1 MATLLKLTY
10 GEPELFMFF
19 MEKIVTLN
27 KHKNG
32 PIDASLFV
40 LKNGYVY
47 YFNNVYAFSN
57 EKNQV
62 REVIIS
68 DKNKLGLILIDT
80 KEASKTKRQL
90 IKKLEEF
97 LELLNIKLVELSEKN
112 IIDIVILSDK
122 TTEDI
127 REEVIL
133 QYAA

>member
-1 MATLLKLTY
+1 MTTLLKLTY
-10 GEPELFMFF
+10 EEPELFMFF
-19 MEKIVTLN
+19 AEKIVTLN

-32 PIDASLFV
+32 PIDVSLFTV
-40 LKNGYVY
+40 KNGYVY

-80 KEASKTKRQL
+80 KEASKTKKQL

-97 LELLNIKLVELSEKN
+97 LELLNIKMVELSEKN
-112 IIDIVILSDK
+112 IIDVVFLSDK

>member
-1 MATLLKLTY
+1 MITLLKLTY
-10 GEPELFMFF
+10 EEPELFMFF
-19 MEKIVTLN
+19 AEKIVTLN

-32 PIDASLFV
+32 PIDVSLFAV
-40 LKNGYVY
+40 KNGYVY

-80 KEASKTKRQL
+80 KEASKTKKQL

-97 LELLNIKLVELSEKN
+97 LELLNIKMVELSEKN
-112 IIDIVILSDK
+112 IIDVVFLSDK